1 MPGILTWM
9 DNSALS
15 RMILEAAWAFP
26 ALETL
31 HFFGLILLIGSIYVV
46 DLRFLGLAKEVPLQA
61 VMRFVPVAAAG
72 FAINLIT
79 GIGFLFADPFRYY
92 PNLSFRLK
100 MLLVLLAGLN
110 ALWFKYAVHA
120 GLARGDRDPDAI
132 ARLIAAISII
142 LWSAVIVLG
151 RLIPYLE

>member
-1 MPGILTWM
+1 MQEFLSWM
-9 DNSALS
+9 EGSALA
-15 RMILEAAWAFP
+15 RVILETSWVFP

-46 DLRFLGLAKEVPLQA
+46 DLRFLGFAAGVPLHA
-61 VMRFVPVAAAG
+61 VMRFIPIAG
-72 FAINLIT
+72 IGFGINLLT

-100 MLLVLLAGLN
+100 MLFVLMAGLN
-110 ALWFKYAVHA
+110 ALWFKHAVHA
-120 GLARGDRDPDAI
+120 KLGPAATEPGASARIVAGL
-132 ARLIAAISII
+132 SIV
-142 LWSAVIVLG
+142 LWSAVIVFG